1 MTQHIAYILYKKEMS
16 EFDMIRAMYMYK
28 YIYGRKT
35 FF

>member
-1 MTQHIAYILYKKEMS
+1 MS

-35 FF
+35 FFW